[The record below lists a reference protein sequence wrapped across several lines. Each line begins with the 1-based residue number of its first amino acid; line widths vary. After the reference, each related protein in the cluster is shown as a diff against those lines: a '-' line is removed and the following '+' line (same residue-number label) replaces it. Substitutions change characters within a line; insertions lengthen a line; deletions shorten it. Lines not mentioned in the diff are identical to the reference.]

1 MTRIP
6 PANTPWKPP
15 VWLLGLDI
23 IAMVLLGLGL
33 WMWVDPEGPLARSLP
48 ESARLAMLVVG
59 GGLFAVC
66 WALLVGSILD
76 HQRRRR
82 GSG

>member
-1 MTRIP
+1 MPPTP
-6 PANTPWKPP
+6 PANTAWKPP
-15 VWLLGLDI
+15 VWLIGLDV

-33 WMWVDPEGPLARSLP
+33 WMHFDPAGPLARSLP
-48 ESARLAMLVVG
+48 ESARLAVLVVG

-66 WALLVGSILD
+66 WALLMGSVLD

-82 GSG
+82 RAG